1 MFSFMRAAVHKKAG
15 QGWML
20 SRSIL
25 PALLALHVQQI
36 EPGSLSA
43 PHEKTTRILCRLMH
57 GSHLLWEAS
66 ASTTQGT
73 KESTEP
79 LFTVFS
85 LLCRGN
91 PL

>member
-1 MFSFMRAAVHKKAG
+1 
-15 QGWML
+15 ML

-43 PHEKTTRILCRLMH
+43 PHEKTTRILCRLVH

-66 ASTTQGT
+66 ASTKQDT
-73 KESTEP
+73 KEITEH

-85 LLCRGN
+85 LLCRGL